1 MSASARRVWLAA
13 MAEWRGAIRS
23 RRALVLLVLYLASA
37 VLCMYGT
44 ISILGKMETE
54 LASILQLPDGG
65 QTGVVS
71 ETLWKSEPFRRLVR
85 AVVRDS
91 LVFEDLLSHHPV
103 DLLYAWFA
111 FLFAPMLVVLV
122 SGGRVAEDRSSGA
135 VRYMLMRV
143 TRLEWS
149 AGKYAGQAMLIA
161 CAIAASALGA
171 WCVVLCR
178 LPSASAVRLFEPLL
192 VWGAKAWVYSL
203 SWLGLSLGISHLTR
217 TSGKAVAL
225 GILCV
230 GLLSAAPGFLGF
242 LVGHL
247 GWPQALLHLEA
258 VMPGGAEHALWRSSP
273 VALAAAAFHLVTLG
287 LVYLM
292 AGAAVFAG
300 RDA

>member
-1 MSASARRVWLAA
+1 MRASLWRIWLTAL
-13 MAEWRGAIRS
+13 AEWRGAIRS
-23 RRALVLLVLYLASA
+23 RRALVLLVLYLACA

-54 LASILQLPDGG
+54 LASLLQLPDGG

-85 AVVRDS
+85 AVVGDS
-91 LVFEDLLSHHPV
+91 LVFEDLLTHHPV

-122 SGGRVAEDRSSGA
+122 SGGRVAEERSSGA

-149 AGKYAGQAMLIA
+149 FGKYVGQAMLLA

-171 WCVVLCR
+171 WCVMLCR
-178 LPSASAVRLFEPLL
+178 LPSASAVGLLSPLL
-192 VWGAKAWVYSL
+192 FWGAKAWVYSL
-203 SWLGLSLGISHLTR
+203 SWLGLSLGLSHLTR
-217 TSGKAVAL
+217 TSSKAVAL
-225 GILCV
+225 GLLCV
-230 GLLSAAPGFLGF
+230 GLLSAMPGILGL
-242 LVGHL
+242 LVGNL
-247 GWPQALLHLEA
+247 GWPQVLLHLETIA
-258 VMPGGAEHALWRSSP
+258 PAYAEHALWRSSP
-273 VALAAAAFHLVTLG
+273 VALAAAAFHLVSLG
-287 LVYLM
+287 LAYLM
-292 AGAAVFAG
+292 AGAAVFAR